1 MSTVPY
7 PNASLI
13 RRSAAITYDAL
24 LILAIMMLASLP
36 ISSLDPAEHTVG
48 FISVPWLRFVY
59 QVFLYYLIF
68 LFYYVFWRI
77 QGQTLGMQVW
87 KIRTVNEDGEIMSP
101 GQCVLRFA
109 LATPS
114 IALGLTGYLW
124 ALFDKDRLTVYD
136 RLSHTRVIYLG
147 NKPYESE
154 KTPAATDN

>member
-1 MSTVPY
+1 MSLDDY

-13 RRSAAITYDAL
+13 RRSAAMTYDAL

-36 ISSLDPAEHTVG
+36 ISSLDPATNTVG

-87 KIRTVNEDGEIMSP
+87 KIKTLDESGRIMSP

-109 LATPS
+109 LATPA
-114 IALGLTGYLW
+114 ILLGFTGYLW
-124 ALFDKDRLTVYD
+124 ALFDKDRITVYD
-136 RLSHTRVIYLG
+136 RLSHSRVVYVG
-147 NKPYESE
+147 DKPYASE
-154 KTPAATDN
+154 RTASDS

>member
-1 MSTVPY
+1 MNVTDC

-13 RRSAAITYDAL
+13 RRGAAMTYDAL

-59 QVFLYYLIF
+59 QAFLYYLVF
-68 LFYYVFWRI
+68 VFYYVFWRI
-77 QGQTLGMQVW
+77 KGQTLGMQVW
-87 KIRTVNEDGEIMSP
+87 KMRTIDISGEIMSP

-114 IALGLTGYLW
+114 ILLAFAGFLW
-124 ALFDKDRLTVYD
+124 ALFDRDHLTIYD
-136 RLSHTRVIYLG
+136 RLSHSRVVYMGTRPFG
-147 NKPYESE
+147 SE
-154 KTPAATDN
+154 RRAAG